1 MGKADR
7 AIHGDIRRHHRRCGR
22 CWLADHEVRPPQL
35 AASSFQN
42 LILES
47 DAFGIIFL
55 KPFFCGV
62 SGGEDFEVIFVAD
75 LLAGFHVDQDCFHEA
90 LKAHQATRRSRGLVV
105 QRFVLRDCLTAAC
118 QISANLC
125 IAKRFWDLMPPRRDQ
140 KLFPHLGEAGTA
152 VFAVQEV
159 EYGGHDLTSCLICT
173 ISSKLSFFS
182 GPKM

>member
-1 MGKADR
+1 M
-7 AIHGDIRRHHRRCGR
+7 
-22 CWLADHEVRPPQL
+22 
-35 AASSFQN
+35 
-42 LILES
+42 
-47 DAFGIIFL
+47 
-55 KPFFCGV
+55 
-62 SGGEDFEVIFVAD
+62 
-75 LLAGFHVDQDCFHEA
+75 
-90 LKAHQATRRSRGLVV
+90 V

-125 IAKRFWDLMPPRRDQ
+125 IAKRFWDLMPLRRDQ